1 MRQYT
6 YYLKQSN
13 LFNLLRIVKTIMEV
27 PEYHN
32 FEVTE
37 VILTRMVKCLGRS
50 SKKRIHLLHLKKT
63 KKESEVQF
71 SDNKGINFSSYSSST

>member
-13 LFNLLRIVKTIMEV
+13 LFNLLSIVETLMEV

-37 VILTRMVKCLGRS
+37 VILTKMLKCLGRS
-50 SKKRIHLLHLKKT
+50 SKKKREYIY
-63 KKESEVQF
+63 F
-71 SDNKGINFSSYSSST
+71 I